1 MCRGAGGF
9 TGAQSGALK
18 ESEMTLRTT
27 LWRFAAT
34 SLLVL
39 AVALPALAQADFVV
53 GKADDFISLL
63 NKGDYQKAYL
73 QLDSNLGFQVN
84 PDKLKSIWSQLTT
97 KAGNFVEF
105 KKSDVQPK
113 DGFSLVV
120 QVCKFEK
127 GLVDLHIAVNNSG
140 QIAGLAIK
148 DHKAAPAAQPAT
160 PPQAANENSQNEA
173 RQGGA

>member
-1 MCRGAGGF
+1 
-9 TGAQSGALK
+9 
-18 ESEMTLRTT
+18 MTLRTAI
-27 LWRFAAT
+27 WRFAVTAF
-34 SLLVL
+34 VAL
-39 AVALPALAQADFVV
+39 AAVLPALAQADFVV
-53 GKADDFISLL
+53 GKADDFIALL

-84 PDKLKSIWSQLTT
+84 PDQLKSTWSKLIS

-127 GLVDLHIAVNNSG
+127 GLVDLHVAVNNQG
-140 QIAGLAIK
+140 QIAGLSIK

-160 PPQAANENSQNEA
+160 PPQASAGAAQPG
-173 RQGGA
+173 QGGQG

>member
-1 MCRGAGGF
+1 
-9 TGAQSGALK
+9 
-18 ESEMTLRTT
+18 MTRRTT
-27 LWRFAAT
+27 LWRFTVT

-39 AVALPALAQADFVV
+39 AAALPALAQADFVV

-84 PDKLKSIWSQLTT
+84 AEKLKSVWASLTT

-105 KKSDVQPK
+105 KKSDVQSK

-127 GLVDLHIAVNNSG
+127 GLVDLHIAVNNQG
-140 QIAGLAIK
+140 QIAGLTIK
-148 DHKAAPAAQPAT
+148 DHKAAPVT
-160 PPQAANENSQNEA
+160 PPQAANETSQNEA